1 MIFAANDRAF
11 SSIICNVI
19 NSKLKL
25 SAMPLQLVAINE
37 TFFNQ
42 PHLTP
47 NLKNSINCYPQFFN
61 ILQLLTQVKDACSL
75 ITSLTLI

>member
-1 MIFAANDRAF
+1 
-11 SSIICNVI
+11 
-19 NSKLKL
+19 
-25 SAMPLQLVAINE
+25 MPLQLVAINE